1 MEVLKSVNALNT
13 TEVHTVLKAQR
24 NLMVLLKKPG
34 LGGTD
39 KGGPTTCANYT
50 CPCKSVSS
58 VSLDGNIWKNPAFLL
73 IICRPFLV
81 VVH

>member
-1 MEVLKSVNALNT
+1 MCFGARGKEVLKSVNALNT

-39 KGGPTTCANYT
+39 RGGAHHLCQLQLSLHVSEFSI
-50 CPCKSVSS
+50 SVF
-58 VSLDGNIWKNPAFLL
+58 N
-73 IICRPFLV
+73 
-81 VVH
+81 